1 MKMFN
6 KVVAPFSGT
15 ITEDLMSGREGVV
28 VAKGERIFRID
39 PDERL
44 EEESEQ
50 TPPAA
55 RGPAR
60 PAVPIR
66 SPKRISAPA
75 SIWAIAASL
84 ARAGSNHAPMK
95 PFRKVAS
102 AFTSLT

>member
-1 MKMFN
+1 MAEVGDHIEAGQPLFIIEVMKMFN

-50 TPPAA
+50 TRAA
-55 RGPAR
+55 RVR
-60 PAVPIR
+60 ECT
-66 SPKRISAPA
+66 
-75 SIWAIAASL
+75 L
-84 ARAGSNHAPMK
+84 A
-95 PFRKVAS
+95 
-102 AFTSLT
+102 LL